1 MKDNTFKSLIY
12 NIIDYVDYLDNPLSE
27 MLDNALDYHD
37 NEELYEIYSKSSN
50 IKCKITELLLDL
62 DDLYNKFNEV
72 YDNNKKIVR
81 KNKNKV
87 DYINLYK

>member
-37 NEELYEIYSKSSN
+37 NEELYEIYSKSSD

-62 DDLYNKFNEV
+62 DDLYNKFNEA